1 MKILLLDIET
11 SPVIAHVWGLWQQNV
26 GLSQIVKSGE
36 VLCWAAKWVGESEI
50 YFAKQH
56 HSTTKKMLVKLH
68 KLLDVADAVVTYNGS
83 KFDLPIL
90 NGEFAKLGLHPPAP
104 AKSIDLLSVV
114 KSKFRFPSNKL
125 AYVAPALG
133 VGNKMGNSGHEL
145 WVKCMAGDEE
155 AWREMESYNIQD
167 TILLEGL
174 FEKLRPWI
182 KGIIPPADTDGYSC
196 RSCGSSHLQ
205 NRGYSVTSVSKFQR
219 YQCQDCG
226 SWGRSGVNLIDTA
239 ARKNILRPL

>member
-36 VLCWAAKWVGESEI
+36 VLCWAAKWVGESEV
-50 YFAKQH
+50 YFAKKH

-145 WVKCMAGDEE
+145 WVKCMAGDED

-182 KGIIPPADTDGYSC
+182 KGIVAPSTAGELSC
-196 RSCGSSHLQ
+196 RSCGGKHLHS
-205 NRGYSVTSVSKFQR
+205 RGFAVTSVSKFQR

-226 SWGRSGVNLIDTA
+226 SWGRSGLNLIDTA
-239 ARKNILRPL
+239 SRKNILRPL